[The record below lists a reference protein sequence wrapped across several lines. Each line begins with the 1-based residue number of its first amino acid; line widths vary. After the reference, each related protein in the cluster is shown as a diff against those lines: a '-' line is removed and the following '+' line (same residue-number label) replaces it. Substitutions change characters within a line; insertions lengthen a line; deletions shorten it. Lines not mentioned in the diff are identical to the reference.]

1 MATRAG
7 DDLKEQ
13 SWGAVIKALGDELR
27 SFIQQEMQLVKVE
40 LGAKVKQAGIGAGM
54 FGAAGFM
61 GFLAAGALT
70 AALILGLALVVPG
83 WAAALIVAGFYGLV
97 AAVLALSGR
106 KKVQAATPLAP
117 EAAIRSAQATKE
129 RMQQAWE
136 RGASAPA
143 PARNGWAG
151 GLPAPGIADPA
162 GAGAPQTREEP
173 PVEPHSRAKPFRS
186 SPPRY

>member
-1 MATRAG
+1 MATRLG

-13 SWGAVIKALGDELR
+13 SWGAIIKTLGDELR

-106 KKVQAATPLAP
+106 KKVQSATPLAP
-117 EAAIRSAQATKE
+117 EAAIRTAQATKD

-136 RGASAPA
+136 RGATASAPA
-143 PARNGWAG
+143 GNGWAG
-151 GLPAPGIADPA
+151 GLPAPGVTESAPA
-162 GAGAPQTREEP
+162 GTPQTREEP
-173 PVEPHSRAKPFRS
+173 SVEPYRRATPFRS
-186 SPPRY
+186 HPPRY